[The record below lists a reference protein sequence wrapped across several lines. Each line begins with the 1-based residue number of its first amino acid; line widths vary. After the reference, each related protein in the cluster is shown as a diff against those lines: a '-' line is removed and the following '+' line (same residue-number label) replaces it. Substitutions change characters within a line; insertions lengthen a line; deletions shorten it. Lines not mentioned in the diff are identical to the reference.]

1 MWNDPIVE
9 EIRQASNKLAAQF
22 NYDLRALWEYYR
34 EQQQLQNRPVVSR
47 PPRSRKPLPTSNSPI
62 PEAEKEELS

>member
-9 EIRQASNKLAAQF
+9 EIRTHSAKLAAQF
-22 NYDLRALWEYYR
+22 DYDVYALGKYYQ

-47 PPRSRKPLPTSNSPI
+47 PPRYCKPNLPI
-62 PEAEKEELS
+62 PEVEKVA